1 MPDASSCSFNANKQR
16 AAVAACTAL
25 RRCFCLRHC
34 RLELPSHASSP
45 HEQRDD
51 AEAAK
56 VYEEF
61 VKEFAGDEAAAAAP
75 RGGRGGR
82 GGPPAAFVRGGTQR
96 PGQPALAPSPGG
108 PPSKARSGPYV
119 PSFMPPGM
127 AAAMEGGGAA
137 GGSSGS
143 AATPAAPAP
152 PKPEEPVF
160 KLPGS
165 GAGRG
170 KPRAIDALLENLK
183 R

>member
-1 MPDASSCSFNANKQR
+1 M
-16 AAVAACTAL
+16 
-25 RRCFCLRHC
+25 
-34 RLELPSHASSP
+34 
-45 HEQRDD
+45 
-51 AEAAK
+51 
-56 VYEEF
+56 YEEF
-61 VKEFAGDEAAAAAP
+61 VKEFGDEAEPAAP
-75 RGGRGGR
+75 RGGRGSR
-82 GGPPAAFVRGGTQR
+82 GSGPPAAFVRGGTQR

-108 PPSKARSGPYV
+108 QPGKGRSGPYV

-137 GGSSGS
+137 GGGASA

-165 GAGRG
+165 ATGRG

>member
-1 MPDASSCSFNANKQR
+1 M
-16 AAVAACTAL
+16 
-25 RRCFCLRHC
+25 
-34 RLELPSHASSP
+34 
-45 HEQRDD
+45 
-51 AEAAK
+51 
-56 VYEEF
+56 YEEF
-61 VKEFAGDEAAAAAP
+61 VKEFAGDDEASAGP

-82 GGPPAAFVRGGTQR
+82 GAGPPAAFVRGGTQR

-127 AAAMEGGGAA
+127 AAAMEGGEP
-137 GGSSGS
+137 GGSSSG
-143 AATPAAPAP
+143 AAAAAVPAP

-170 KPRAIDALLENLK
+170 KPRAIDALLANLK